1 MKKSDLH
8 TGMLVTLRTGDE
20 YYVMLNTGSFIS
32 REKDILLKR
41 YSKEEMGWLSLDN
54 YADDLTNHTDP
65 DDMFAEFA
73 TPEDDAK
80 WDIVKVSA
88 ANKPADLCI
97 PDRYK
102 IIWIR
107 KEETT

>member
-1 MKKSDLH
+1 MKKSDLR
-8 TGMLVTLRTGDE
+8 TGMLVTLRNESE

-41 YSKEEMGWLSLDN
+41 YSKEEMGWLSLED
-54 YADDLTNHTDP
+54 YDDDLTHHTRP
-65 DDMFAEFA
+65 GDMFAAFA

-88 ANKPADLCI
+88 ANKPTDLCI

-102 IIWIR
+102 TVWTR